1 MLPYLSRDFSEL
13 DIAVRLLEWVVNTAL
28 GDLSQGIDKGLNFFT
43 LRIRNGKDGMRI
55 LIERMDNRHF
65 RLGIFAPDSID

>member
-28 GDLSQGIDKGLNFFT
+28 GDLSQ
-43 LRIRNGKDGMRI
+43 
-55 LIERMDNRHF
+55 
-65 RLGIFAPDSID
+65 